1 MSLLRIWSLDV
12 LLLKVFELLDINRKV
27 TVMKCILCH
36 SPLVQ
41 SLYNE
46 FVTGMNAEI
55 EAMMAANKAAM
66 EESQEEADVSQEEM
80 ASRSVFSQGPNLPL
94 LWDFLSRSSTNIRI
108 LSHTRYI
115 IGDGSRSNN
124 KEFMQYRDLC
134 LLTIALQVGTEYG
147 KEICLQKGQEW
158 QEAYH

>member
-12 LLLKVFELLDINRKV
+12 LLLKVFEFLDINRKV

-115 IGDGSRSNN
+115 TGDGSRSNN
-124 KEFMQYRDLC
+124 KELMQLN
-134 LLTIALQVGTEYG
+134 TEIYA
-147 KEICLQKGQEW
+147 C
-158 QEAYH
+158 

>member
-1 MSLLRIWSLDV
+1 MSPPTSLLRIWSLDV
-12 LLLKVFELLDINRKV
+12 LLLKVFEFLDINRKV

-80 ASRSVFSQGPNLPL
+80 ASRSVFSQGPNPAPIMGLFKSVPNKYT
-94 LWDFLSRSSTNIRI
+94 DFVT
-108 LSHTRYI
+108 H
-115 IGDGSRSNN
+115 
-124 KEFMQYRDLC
+124 
-134 LLTIALQVGTEYG
+134 QV
-147 KEICLQKGQEW
+147 
-158 QEAYH
+158 YHRRWKQI